1 MRCSPPFK
9 IPAAGVHRQAKGKP
23 ADWVSNSGTIR
34 EKNEP
39 IPKQGIHSDFVVAF
53 LLRSDVKN
61 TTSRSR

>member
-53 LLRSDVKN
+53 PA
-61 TTSRSR
+61 